1 MKEYLEMPWN
11 IEDTIE
17 NLKEIKESMQR
28 KVLSINL
35 HGKGEKDA
43 KEIAFD
49 FDRAIEALEKQIAKT
64 PDFEGD
70 GYWNGELVYDTW
82 TCPNCSKSYEVDY
95 DDYDFCPNCGQK
107 IKWDK

>member
-1 MKEYLEMPWN
+1 MNEYLEMPWS

-17 NLKEIKESMQR
+17 NLKENKEYMQK

-49 FDRAIEALEKQIAKT
+49 FDRAIEALEKQIAKE
-64 PDFEGD
+64 PYYSGD

-107 IKWDK
+107 IKWNK